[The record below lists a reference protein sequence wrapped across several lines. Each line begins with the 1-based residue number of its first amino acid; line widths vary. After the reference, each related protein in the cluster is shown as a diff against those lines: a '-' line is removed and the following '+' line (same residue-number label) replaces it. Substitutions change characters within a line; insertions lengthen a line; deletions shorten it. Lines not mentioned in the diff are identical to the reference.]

1 MKPPCWYADDITM
14 CLLEFVRFD
23 TGGFGYLVT
32 NLLCV
37 SFWDILPVTPV
48 QLCCTLR
55 IPVFIFNFLLQIVFG
70 REPLVEL
77 MGIFDRHQ
85 LSTQLPRPFAA
96 RALTRVLLLS
106 EAQLALAT
114 GELTEAKREF
124 CVLYSLLRRLE
135 QEIHRCALCSFGYV
149 ASRLIVVCVRAACGR
164 SSRARTFCAWNF
176 CA

>member
-1 MKPPCWYADDITM
+1 MVKKIED
-14 CLLEFVRFD
+14 F
-23 TGGFGYLVT
+23 YL
-32 NLLCV
+32 
-37 SFWDILPVTPV
+37 S
-48 QLCCTLR
+48 R
-55 IPVFIFNFLLQIVFG
+55 KYNFLLQIVFG

-77 MGIFDRHQ
+77 MGSFDRQQ
-85 LSTQLPRPFAA
+85 LRTQLPRPFAA

-164 SSRARTFCAWNF
+164 SSRTRTFCAWHLS
-176 CA
+176 A